1 MGYLACFY
9 SGFSEFANC
18 LSPRKPMALG
28 GFRADKKKL
37 FNDFNKINKDL
48 KPALKI
54 VKNEQKKLSN
64 SSIKINKNLSPAL
77 KAVKDE

>member
-18 LSPRKPMALG
+18 LSPRKPTVLG
-28 GFRADKKKL
+28 GFRADRKKL

-48 KPALKI
+48 EPALNR
-54 VKNEQKKLSN
+54 VENEKKKLSN
-64 SSIKINKNLSPAL
+64 GSNKTNKDLYTAL
-77 KAVKDE
+77 KSDKNE